1 VLGVLAGLE
10 ATLGT
15 VAGFV
20 VTAFDLTWTVTACV
34 FVEALGTAGEVV
46 AAVGVEPGAEAPLA
60 PLGEGL
66 DAWADFSASCF
77 SFSLDVA
84 TASWA
89 LAMARVRP
97 STPGA
102 EP

>member
-1 VLGVLAGLE
+1 VLGVVAGLE
-10 ATLGT
+10 ATLGA
-15 VAGFV
+15 VARCV
-20 VTAFDLTWTVTACV
+20 VTGFDLTWTVTAFV
-34 FVEALGTAGEVV
+34 LVEALGTAGEVV

-60 PLGEGL
+60 PLAEGL
-66 DAWADFSASCF
+66 EACADFSASCF
-77 SFSLDVA
+77 SFSLAVA

-89 LAMARVRP
+89 LAIARVKP